1 MGKISTQDLAGVLVE
16 RWHIGKKE
24 ASQFVNELF
33 FLIQKSL
40 NEDKIVKVKGL
51 GTFKIIDVDD
61 RESVNVN
68 TGDRVL
74 IEGHGKITF
83 TPDPLMKELVNKPFS
98 QFETVVL
105 KDGIDFNEAED
116 ANQPEVTDV
125 PDDTDDNAAPLVEF
139 VTEDEPEVPEISEK
153 PAKSE
158 NSQKSEPS
166 EKSEKVAFSEP
177 VAEEAPSKET
187 EAVNEKAVVN
197 GSEAVKEK
205 EPSDENVSSDEDVA
219 AEENAATDDNAASE
233 EEEPTV
239 LVEEEESAFKKYW
252 KWIGIAVL
260 TLAVGILIGY
270 LMGNRSNAPQAPVQP
285 SVEVADS
292 EAVKALPN
300 DSDAIAAD
308 STDVEEE
315 ALAEEDAEEEE
326 EEVEE
331 EVEEAPQKEVAQPE
345 KAPEAKPEERQL
357 DKWEAM
363 DARVKT
369 GAYRIIGTDTV
380 LKAKA
385 GDDVARICKRTIGP
399 GMECYLE
406 VYNGISSGTALKA
419 GQEIKIPKLELK
431 KKKKK

>member
-1 MGKISTQDLAGVLVE
+1 MGKISTQELAGVLVE

-116 ANQPEVTDV
+116 TNLPEVTAV
-125 PDDTDDNAAPLVEF
+125 PEETDENAAPLVEF
-139 VTEDEPEVPEISEK
+139 VTEETV
-153 PAKSE
+153 
-158 NSQKSEPS
+158 
-166 EKSEKVAFSEP
+166 V
-177 VAEEAPSKET
+177 EEAPSEEKKTVEET
-187 EAVNEKAVVN
+187 VSSGDNVVA
-197 GSEAVKEK
+197 E
-205 EPSDENVSSDEDVA
+205 ENVSP
-219 AEENAATDDNAASE
+219 DDNTAPEEITATEESVASE
-233 EEEPTV
+233 EEEPAV
-239 LVEEEESAFKKYW
+239 VVEEAESTFKKYW

-270 LMGNRSNAPQAPVQP
+270 LMGNRSNTPQAPAQTF
-285 SVEVADS
+285 VEVVDS
-292 EAVKALPN
+292 EAVKTLPS
-300 DSDAIAAD
+300 DSDVIEAD

-315 ALAEEDAEEEE
+315 DLEEEDSEEEAEEEE
-326 EEVEE
+326 EAPEE
-331 EVEEAPQKEVAQPE
+331 EVAQPNTT
-345 KAPEAKPEERQL
+345 PEATTEERPL

-363 DARVKT
+363 DVRVKT
-369 GAYRIIGTDTV
+369 GAYRILGTDTV

-385 GDDVARICKRTIGP
+385 GDNLTRICNRTIGP

-406 VYNGISSGTALKA
+406 VYNGITAGTALTA